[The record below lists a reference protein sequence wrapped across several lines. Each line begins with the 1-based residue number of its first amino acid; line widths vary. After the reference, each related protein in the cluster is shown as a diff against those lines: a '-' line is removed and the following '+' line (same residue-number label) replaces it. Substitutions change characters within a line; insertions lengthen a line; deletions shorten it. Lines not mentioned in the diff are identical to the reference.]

1 MFDCCKELKRSIMYR
16 EFQIYPQYRGVCCY
30 YYRENDNEYGQYF
43 LRYCP
48 FCGAKMPKLLY
59 IDENGDDIYIKA
71 IEEALGKEFCD
82 ITEDE
87 IPEEFKTDEWW
98 KKRGL

>member
-1 MFDCCKELKRSIMYR
+1 MNYCCESMQRYVKKGEFKYHPKYR
-16 EFQIYPQYRGVCCY
+16 AVCAYCKNE
-30 YYRENDNEYGQYF
+30 REYTYEQFCMG
-43 LRYCP
+43 YCP
-48 FCGAKMPKLLY
+48 FCGERLPSHLY
-59 IDENGDDIYIKA
+59 YEYANVL
-71 IEEALGKEFCD
+71 EQSVGKEYCD